1 MHNLHLKQHAE
12 PLINCFLSFGSSFAQ
27 FRTKLSQ
34 LRNVYILKFRRW
46 PQIPRKAWIKTWL
59 RPFEINVHVAH
70 LHKKPGHL
78 VTSYSK
84 IFQNNFNQTH

>member
-1 MHNLHLKQHAE
+1 MAADP
-12 PLINCFLSFGSSFAQ
+12 PLSLDQNM
-27 FRTKLSQ
+27 
-34 LRNVYILKFRRW
+34 VE
-46 PQIPRKAWIKTWL
+46 

-78 VTSYSK
+78 VTSYLK